1 MNDHTPAGPGD
12 LTGGT
17 AVVAGAGSG
26 ISGDNRNVAVVRRFL
41 DQVVNGGR
49 PELIDELWAPDLV
62 WHGGSLGEMRGIDD
76 YLNVMAA
83 SAGRAFDGM
92 RLTIHEVIAA
102 GDRVVVRFTNT
113 GTQAGPFLGT
123 PATGKRAEWL
133 GIGIYTIRA
142 GKIAEAWFAED
153 ILAMLLQLGSFTLPA

>member
-1 MNDHTPAGPGD
+1 MNDHKTARPGG
-12 LTGGT
+12 LTRGT
-17 AVVAGAGSG
+17 AAGAGAGSG

-83 SAGRAFDGM
+83 SAGPGVAGT
-92 RLTIHEVIAA
+92 RLNPPP
-102 GDRVVVRFTNT
+102 G
-113 GTQAGPFLGT
+113 
-123 PATGKRAEWL
+123 
-133 GIGIYTIRA
+133 IRA
-142 GKIAEAWFAED
+142 
-153 ILAMLLQLGSFTLPA
+153 

>member
-1 MNDHTPAGPGD
+1 
-12 LTGGT
+12 
-17 AVVAGAGSG
+17 
-26 ISGDNRNVAVVRRFL
+26 
-41 DQVVNGGR
+41 
-49 PELIDELWAPDLV
+49 
-62 WHGGSLGEMRGIDD
+62 MRGIDD